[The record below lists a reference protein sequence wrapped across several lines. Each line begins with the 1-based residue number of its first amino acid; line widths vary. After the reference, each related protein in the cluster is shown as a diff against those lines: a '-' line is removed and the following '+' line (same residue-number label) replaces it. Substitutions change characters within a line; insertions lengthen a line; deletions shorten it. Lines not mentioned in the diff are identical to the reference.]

1 METIVLTLE
10 KFVPI
15 FMLVVARTMALTIQA
30 PYVGTS
36 SVPGMVRV
44 AIALSLSFF
53 YLLGHP
59 NLPAEIPTGFLPYML
74 LLVQEFLVGV
84 LFGFTA
90 SIVLLA
96 IQFGGQIIDV
106 QIGLSMVMQFN
117 PQTKQQT
124 TVMGKVFYQLALI
137 VLISS
142 YAHLFMLRAYFKT
155 FEIMPI
161 GTFDY
166 SSNMG
171 FGELVKISGSMFTS
185 GVQLALPIIIVVFI
199 VDFGLGMMNRVAP
212 QINILELNFAMKP
225 TTGALLITVIMA
237 TLISQMHD
245 YSYQMAVDAQ
255 NAVTAAAEGSRWMQQ
270 NQNRKFVAQQQNQQG
285 LPPGFPI
292 FKGLPGRG
300 PLQAPGMIQG
310 PVN

>member
-30 PYVGTS
+30 PFLGTA

-44 AIALSLSFF
+44 AIALSLAFF
-53 YLLGHP
+53 YLLGNP
-59 NLPAEIPTGFLPYML
+59 NLPAEIPTTFLPYAL
-74 LLVQEFLVGV
+74 LLIQEFMVGV

-90 SIVLLA
+90 SIILLA

-117 PQTKQQT
+117 PQTKQQS
-124 TVMGKVFYQLALI
+124 TVMGKVFYQFALV

-161 GTFDY
+161 GTFHFG
-166 SSNMG
+166 SNMAMN
-171 FGELVKISGSMFTS
+171 ELIKISGELFDL
-185 GVQLALPIIIVVFI
+185 GVQLALPVIIVVFV

-237 TLISQMHD
+237 TLLSQMHD
-245 YSYQMAVDAQ
+245 YSFKMAVNAQ
-255 NAVTAAAEGSRWMQQ
+255 NVITAAAEGRRWQQQ
-270 NQNRKFVAQQQNQQG
+270 NENRKFVGEQRQQG
-285 LPPGFPI
+285 VPEGFPI
-292 FKGLPGRG
+292 FKGLPDRG
-300 PLQAPGMIQG
+300 PAQSTETESS
-310 PVN
+310 N